1 MTEPPRTAALPV
13 SAVFADCA
21 QLSLTPANKRPRL
34 RADAARNRQ
43 RLLDVAAELAEAHG
57 IANVTME
64 AVAVAAGVGKGT
76 VFRRFGDR
84 TGLMLSLLDH
94 IEQQLQAAFLTGP
107 PPLGPDAPPLERLR
121 AFGPAVIRHED
132 AHRDLYMAV
141 RRQNQRFEPS
151 YQLRL
156 THVTLLLR
164 QMGAPGDVELTGHTL
179 QAFLDTMLI
188 QHLLRTRGMPVE
200 RLEAGWCG
208 LVDRLATQR

>member
-1 MTEPPRTAALPV
+1 MTEPPRPAFPV
-13 SAVFADCA
+13 SAVPADCA
-21 QLSLTPANKRPRL
+21 QLSLTPANEPPRL

-43 RLLDVAAELAEAHG
+43 RLLEVAAALAEAHG
-57 IANVTME
+57 VANVTME

-84 TGLMLSLLDH
+84 TGLILSLIDH
-94 IEQQLQAAFLTGP
+94 IEQQLQEAFIAGP

-151 YQLRL
+151 FQLRL

-164 QMGAPGDVELTGHTL
+164 QMRAPGDLELTGHTL
-179 QAFLDTMLI
+179 QAYLDTLLI

-200 RLEAGWCG
+200 RLEAGWRD
-208 LVDRLATQR
+208 LVDRLGTQR